1 MTRFTG
7 AVALV
12 AVLILCLAEGSLA
25 AEHVSVKSPAN
36 ALEGFSESVQALAAK
51 VTPSVVQIVVDRYT
65 RDKGDDDG
73 AKEDKG
79 DKQSIGSGVIIDPT
93 GYIVTNAH
101 VVEDGLRIR
110 VRLPRPPADDDDHP
124 IIGAALEESFSALQD
139 AKLIGIFKSGD
150 LALVK
155 INAHGLPSLKFADY
169 QGLRQGQVVFA
180 FGSREGLQN
189 SMSMGVV
196 SSVARQLDAD
206 SPFIYIQTDAAI
218 NPGDS
223 GGPLVNTNGEV
234 VGIDTLILSNSGGSE
249 GLGFAIPSAL
259 VELVAAELKAHGH
272 FHRSLI
278 GVSVQSIQP
287 TLAAALSLPQ
297 TKGVIVTDVLE
308 DSPASKGGLRPD
320 DIIVAT
326 DGHAVRNLPLFMLSL
341 LTAHGGKPL
350 NLTVLRGKQNVAIS
364 VIPKEETN
372 ESDAVGELIA
382 SDGAQVPQLGIIG
395 INVCNR
401 SAKSLPE
408 LRLTSGVYVAAWSNA
423 SGKRPPE
430 LLLGDVIHRVNGT
443 AVNSSTDLVR
453 QLRHTK
459 RGDPIALWI
468 ERDHKMQYIT
478 FEY

>member
-1 MTRFTG
+1 
-7 AVALV
+7 
-12 AVLILCLAEGSLA
+12 
-25 AEHVSVKSPAN
+25 
-36 ALEGFSESVQALAAK
+36 
-51 VTPSVVQIVVDRYT
+51 
-65 RDKGDDDG
+65 
-73 AKEDKG
+73 
-79 DKQSIGSGVIIDPT
+79 
-93 GYIVTNAH
+93 
-101 VVEDGLRIR
+101 
-110 VRLPRPPADDDDHP
+110 
-124 IIGAALEESFSALQD
+124 
-139 AKLIGIFKSGD
+139 
-150 LALVK
+150 VK

-259 VELVAAELKAHGH
+259 VELVAAELKEHGH

-297 TKGVIVTDVLE
+297 SKGVIVTDVLE
-308 DSPASKGGLRPD
+308 DSPASKAGLRPD

-326 DGHAVRNLPLFMLSL
+326 EGRAVRNLPLFMLSL
-341 LTAHGGKPL
+341 LTAHSGKPL
-350 NLTVLRGKQNVAIS
+350 NLTVLRGKQNLALS
-364 VIPKEETN
+364 VIPKEEEN
-372 ESDAVGELIA
+372 ESDEVGELIA

-395 INVCNR
+395 INVCDR
-401 SAKSLPE
+401 SSKSLPD

-423 SGKRPPE
+423 SGKRPSE
-430 LLLGDVIHRVNGT
+430 LLLGDVIHRVNG
-443 AVNSSTDLVR
+443 AVVNSSIDLVQ
-453 QLRHTK
+453 QLHHAK

-468 ERDHKMQYIT
+468 ERDHKMQYIA
-478 FEY
+478 FEF